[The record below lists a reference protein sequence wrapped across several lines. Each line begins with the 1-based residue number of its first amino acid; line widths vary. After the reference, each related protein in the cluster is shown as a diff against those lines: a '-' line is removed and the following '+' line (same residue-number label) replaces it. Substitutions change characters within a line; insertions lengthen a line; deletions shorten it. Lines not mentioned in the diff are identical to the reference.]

1 LPLLKGKGEAP
12 VGAADAPKLKA
23 GGAVVVA
30 GAPKAGGAFV
40 AAAPNAGAAVVGAPK
55 GDAVLV
61 RVPKE
66 GRLCCEVVT
75 GVAVNPNWLVG
86 AAVVGANVDPKGA
99 EVLDEV
105 PKAPPKAL
113 DAVVVVVAAAPNP
126 PPKTEVDCVVVGVAP
141 NGGGA
146 AP

>member
-1 LPLLKGKGEAP
+1 M
-12 VGAADAPKLKA
+12 
-23 GGAVVVA
+23 VA

-55 GDAVLV
+55 GDEVLV